1 MRVYEVE
8 REIGLLRAK
17 KRHYESMGFSISPKL
32 TGMPGSGQRG
42 ASKVETSAV
51 NMVDILSELDQK
63 IAEYAKIISD
73 AEKLIARIPQEK
85 YRQLLTL
92 RYLARMSWRSVSD
105 ELGYKDRNSVYRA
118 HGYALLEA
126 RRARDGKKNR
136 LRGAVTK
143 DFTADSRSSE
153 RGRDT
158 NTSSGLSGHSIRA
171 GSAQGDR

>member
-8 REIGLLRAK
+8 REMGLLLAK
-17 KRHYESMGFSISPKL
+17 KRHYESMGFSITPKL

-42 ASKVETSAV
+42 ISKVELSAIG
-51 NMVDILSELDQK
+51 MVDILAELDAK
-63 IAEYAKIISD
+63 IEEYARIIRE
-73 AEKLIARIPQEK
+73 AEAIIARIPQEK

-126 RRARDGKKNR
+126 KRVKNGNNFPRFQKSRPTIKK
-136 LRGAVTK
+136 
-143 DFTADSRSSE
+143 E
-153 RGRDT
+153 
-158 NTSSGLSGHSIRA
+158 
-171 GSAQGDR
+171 